1 MPYEQHPQTAT
12 SLNLLVRTA
21 VEPGSVEETLR
32 RKLHNISPDV
42 PSKFTTVQAELS
54 ESVAAPRFRALLV
67 AAFAALALV
76 LAMAGIYGVMAYSV
90 AERTRE
96 IGIRMALGA
105 QTSGVVRLVL
115 GQGMKLVGVGLALGL
130 AGALAATRVLASL
143 LFEVKP
149 ADPVAFIGASPHCF
163 ALPWSRTTFRRS
175 APRASTPWSRC
186 GTSDRRSLFHKLR
199 KFLMLS
205 LASCRLTFRHFRER
219 FFSSGLYLFLRVVV
233 LARPN
238 RPEVPER
245 IRHLGVSIAPEC
257 IHQRHFHLR
266 ARCNGFGKRRVG
278 IGGVNVQRHRGS
290 VQR

>member
-149 ADPVAFIGASPHCF
+149 ADPVAFIGAIA
-163 ALPWSRTTFRRS
+163 ALLCVALVANYIP
-175 APRASTPWSRC
+175 AQRATRVDPMVA
-186 GTSDRRSLFHKLR
+186 LR
-199 KFLMLS
+199 
-205 LASCRLTFRHFRER
+205 HE
-219 FFSSGLYLFLRVVV
+219 
-233 LARPN
+233 
-238 RPEVPER
+238 
-245 IRHLGVSIAPEC
+245 
-257 IHQRHFHLR
+257 
-266 ARCNGFGKRRVG
+266 
-278 IGGVNVQRHRGS
+278 
-290 VQR
+290 